1 VTETKKLIT
10 SLTSE
15 DHSTNQAVTNMK
27 NRIKLLNISIDNIS
41 LESLLTEYKS
51 GVIVTPNLDH
61 MVLLQKSEAMLNAY
75 NSADYITVDSQILF
89 LILKLLR
96 KPVKEKIS
104 GSDFLPAYC
113 QYHKNN
119 PKIKIFLLG
128 AAPGVAEKATENINK
143 KIGRKIITGYHSPS
157 MNFVNDDNECK
168 QVIDIINNNS
178 ANVLVVGLGAPKQE
192 LWIEKHKNKFTN
204 VHSFMALGATIDF
217 ESGMKPRSPKWM
229 STYGLEWLY
238 RLLQEPGRL
247 WKRYLITD
255 TQFFLLILKDLL
267 GLYKAPFMKNK

>member
-1 VTETKKLIT
+1 M
-10 SLTSE
+10 
-15 DHSTNQAVTNMK
+15 N
-27 NRIKLLNISIDNIS
+27 NRINLLNIKIDNIS
-41 LESLLTEYKS
+41 LDDLLKNYKK
-51 GVIVTPNLDH
+51 GVIITPNLDH
-61 MVLLQKSEAMLNAY
+61 MMLLQNNEKLFNAY
-75 NSADYITVDSQILF
+75 NNAEYVTVDSQILF

-113 QYHKNN
+113 NYHKDNTD
-119 PKIKIFLLG
+119 IRIFLLG
-128 AAPGVAEKATENINK
+128 AAPGVAELAATNINK

-168 QVIDIINNNS
+168 DVIQMINDTD

-192 LWIEKHKNKFTN
+192 IWIEQYKQNFTK

-217 ESGMKPRSPKWM
+217 ESGIKPRSPKWM
-229 STYGLEWLY
+229 SRFCLEWVY

-255 TQFFLLILKDLL
+255 TQFLFLIIKDLL
-267 GLYKAPFMKNK
+267 GLYKKPF

>member
-1 VTETKKLIT
+1 
-10 SLTSE
+10 
-15 DHSTNQAVTNMK
+15 MK

>member
-1 VTETKKLIT
+1 MTETKKLIT